1 MICKFV
7 EVASIEEL
15 DYTEDV
21 YDITVD
27 DNHNFFANG
36 LLVHNCVAGAPSYEI
51 FKHFQQLESANLNAD
66 LLDNHGIRSQIM
78 ASIGNTYDRM
88 VDAVGAD
95 SVMFELQ
102 FNKLPAQHLTNR
114 ALIEFAKDNGIEDKL
129 IVTCDSHYSQPD
141 HWKEREIYKQLG
153 FLGKKEPDP
162 SLLPN
167 SKEDLKCELY
177 PKNHDQVWETYNA
190 TRGNFS
196 FYDDQLICDAI
207 ERTHD
212 IAHQV
217 IGDIKPD
224 TSMKLPSYVVPKNM
238 SADKALIELCKDG
251 LINRG
256 LAEKPEYIDRLHYE
270 LKVIKEK
277 QFSKYFLTKKKII
290 DLAWKKMF
298 VGPGRGSGAGSLVNY
313 VLGITDIDPIKY
325 DLLFERF
332 LDPSRTEYPDIDTD
346 VSDRDAL
353 IKSLRTEF
361 GVENVVPISNYN
373 TFKLKSLIKDVA
385 RFYGISFQEVN
396 SAIASLESDVKAGRK
411 SEDVDED
418 APLDISIEEALKFS
432 PKTKK
437 FLEEHEEIFEPLQ
450 VLFKQNRALGRHAGG
465 VIVSEN
471 IAERMPLIMTKGERQ
486 TPWVEGMTAK
496 HLESFGWVKFDLLGL
511 ETLRMFEMT
520 IERILKKEGN
530 KSPSFEDIKSWY
542 NEHLNPTTMNLDDQ
556 RVYEEV
562 YHAGAF
568 AAVFQCTQKG
578 AQALFKK
585 AKPVSIMDI
594 ATLTAIYRPGPLSA
608 KVDQTYI
615 KAKQNPDSVD
625 YGHPLI
631 KQVLE
636 PEYGHIVFQESA
648 MSLCHIVAGIPK
660 IELNTVRKMMKPGG
674 SSGENIEKAKAL
686 RERFVSGCVGNGV
699 DKAVAEKLY
708 EKILWFS
715 AYGFNKC
722 HSLSYSMISYI
733 CAWFLTYHREEWL
746 ASYLEVSSPSPK
758 KLMKAISEVR
768 ALGYQI
774 SKVDVNY
781 SGESWTCVD
790 GKSFV
795 PSFYSCKGIGASA
808 ISEIIENRPYASIET
823 MLWNEDGSWRHSGF
837 NKKAV
842 SVLLQLGAFES
853 IDWRSTF
860 SSYKQFHNI
869 VIDNWDDLKKSTK
882 KDPHK
887 GQNIFK
893 QLLLESEDKSEW
905 TFGELAGFSQDLSGT
920 INIAALLP
928 EKLLNAVAAK
938 GILDLDKWSQEDVY
952 WFMVIAA
959 SNKKTKT
966 GRNYVI
972 MNVVGL
978 EGKVYKLWV
987 WNAEPDSIIKPFTLA
1002 AAQIKSGDMGYSTN
1016 WNKIIQLSK

>member
-1 MICKFV
+1 MSIIKPNRFVGLHAHSGFSVNDGLGYPQEHIDYIINNGMDAWALTEHGHMNSFAHAYLHSQKLKKAGGNFKFIPGC
-7 EVASIEEL
+7 EMYLHPDLNLWEGERKLALE
-15 DYTEDV
+15 
-21 YDITVD
+21 
-27 DNHNFFANG
+27 AK
-36 LLVHNCVAGAPSYEI
+36 AGAPDAKRKVASKKQEI
-51 FKHFQQLESANLNAD
+51 VNPLIAITDHDDETVDVVSESEGLTIENEEESKSNKFFNPINRRHHLVVLPKTSEGLQRLFHLVSRGYSEGFYRYPRIDFKMLKEASAGGNLMISTACIGGQIAFEVFKHFQQLESINLNPG
-66 LLDNHGIRSQIM
+66 LLDDQNIRAQIM
-78 ASIGNTYDRM
+78 MNIGNTYDRM

-95 SVMFELQ
+95 SAMLELQ

-114 ALIEFAKDNGIEDKL
+114 AIIEFAKQNGIEDKL

-177 PKNHDQVWETYNA
+177 PKNHEQVWETYNA

-212 IAHQV
+212 IAHQF

-256 LAEKPEYIDRLHYE
+256 LSEKPEYIERLHYE

-411 SEDVDED
+411 SEDADED
-418 APLDISIEEALKFS
+418 APMDISIEEALKFS

-465 VIVSEN
+465 VIVSED

-520 IERILKKEGN
+520 IERILKKAGN

-542 NEHLNPTTMNLDDQ
+542 NTHLNPTTMNLDDQ
-556 RVYEEV
+556 RVYEEI

-615 KAKQNPDSVD
+615 KAKQNPASVD

-660 IELNTVRKMMKPGG
+660 LELNTVRKMMKPGG

-686 RERFVSGCVGNGV
+686 RERFVSGCVANGV
-699 DKAVAEKLY
+699 EVGVAEKLY

-722 HSLSYSMISYI
+722 LHGDSAVETPIGKKKI
-733 CAWFLTYHREEWL
+733 KDVVIGDKVL
-746 ASYLEVSSPSPK
+746 APT
-758 KLMKAISEVR
+758 
-768 ALGYQI
+768 GF
-774 SKVDVNY
+774 VDVKNCFQQGKKEVFKITTK
-781 SGESWTCVD
+781 SGKVIECTLDHKIMTED
-790 GKSFV
+790 GMK
-795 PSFYSCKGIGASA
+795 PLR
-808 ISEIIENRPYASIET
+808 EII
-823 MLWNEDGSWRHSGF
+823 
-837 NKKAV
+837 
-842 SVLLQLGAFES
+842 
-853 IDWRSTF
+853 
-860 SSYKQFHNI
+860 
-869 VIDNWDDLKKSTK
+869 KKSLKIATK
-882 KDPHK
+882 
-887 GQNIFK
+887 
-893 QLLLESEDKSEW
+893 
-905 TFGELAGFSQDLSGT
+905 A
-920 INIAALLP
+920 
-928 EKLLNAVAAK
+928 
-938 GILDLDKWSQEDVY
+938 
-952 WFMVIAA
+952 
-959 SNKKTKT
+959 
-966 GRNYVI
+966 
-972 MNVVGL
+972 
-978 EGKVYKLWV
+978 
-987 WNAEPDSIIKPFTLA
+987 
-1002 AAQIKSGDMGYSTN
+1002 
-1016 WNKIIQLSK
+1016 